1 MNSIYSFLFYLS
13 NLMPNP
19 LRFGSFMGF
28 MMLLGYFLIGLPVF
42 FLFYYFLRKRSRDAE
57 LRYQSKEHLKNYRL
71 TTVSLSLAIT
81 SSLALLVSL
90 IYLMLSLFVFE
101 ESLQTI
107 EWDFQLNSL
116 ISFCFFLLFTPG
128 TFLWYRFRKKHK
140 VIGDNYTIATTEEV

>member
-1 MNSIYSFLFYLS
+1 MISIYDFLFYLL
-13 NLMPNP
+13 NIDLYP
-19 LRFGSFMGF
+19 LRFGSLFGF
-28 MMLLGYFLIGLPVF
+28 SILLGYFIFGLPVF
-42 FLFYYFLRKRSRDAE
+42 FLFYYFLRKRSRDAH
-57 LRYQSKEHLKNYRL
+57 LRYLSNEHLKNYRL
-71 TTVSLSLAIT
+71 TTISLSLAIT

-107 EWDFQLNSL
+107 EWDFQLSSL